1 MIQATAAEEHPF
13 FRFDVGNLD
22 TLGADVGSS
31 KSRATDKVLADQMD
45 AHTPKL
51 FFYSEDLPGTREQL
65 LVRISLFGGAKKK
78 VWSFFRRSFVCHFF
92 SFLTAGNWATDN
104 SLFSGFLSEWSRV
117 KVSDKSTPP
126 KINMEHNNG
135 GLEDD
140 FPFQIGD
147 F

>member
-31 KSRATDKVLADQMD
+31 KSRPPTDKVLADQMD

-51 FFYSEDLPGTREQL
+51 FFCSEDLPGTREQL

-78 VWSFFRRSFVCHFF
+78 GVEFLQAEILCVIFFL
-92 SFLTAGNWATDN
+92 FLLTDWATDN
-104 SLFSGFLSEWSRV
+104 SLFSGF
-117 KVSDKSTPP
+117 
-126 KINMEHNNG
+126 
-135 GLEDD
+135 
-140 FPFQIGD
+140 
-147 F
+147 